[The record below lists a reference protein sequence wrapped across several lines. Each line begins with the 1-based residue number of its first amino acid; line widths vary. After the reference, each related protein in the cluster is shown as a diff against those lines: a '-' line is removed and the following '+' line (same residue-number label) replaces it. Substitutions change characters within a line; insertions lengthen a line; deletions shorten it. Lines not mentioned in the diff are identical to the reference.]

1 MCVRLL
7 LGILILV
14 PWLMLTGQPLFG
26 AQGLLEQC
34 LDRAPAGIALQDHL
48 AKARSGNVESM
59 WCAGAIKLY
68 VSKEYKE
75 AIPLLERAANAGHM
89 RAPLVLGI
97 LYEQGT
103 GVTEDHAAAARW
115 YQKGMDNGNAAA
127 VRRLSEMYRLGT
139 GVPQDEK
146 KARELMNR
154 AAELGDK
161 AAPKYIE
168 KQEQDR
174 NDTRPGMKI
183 KAEAYRLYKQKQFEK
198 AAKLYQ
204 QCADMGNDGCQ
215 LAMGQLNEF
224 GQGVPKNERQAA
236 EWYRKSADQG
246 NPVGQKTLGLMYELG
261 KGVPENWVEA
271 ARLYSKSAEQF
282 QDSAFAMGRMYEFGM
297 SVPQNRAVAIQW
309 FKKAADMG
317 HPKGAYWARWLND
330 YTNCIGFRDEQ
341 ERNAIR
347 GLRCPADPVG
357 AVFRNSGQRL
367 AYIREKAKE
376 FDAIEAQAASMHAAR
391 VGSQN
396 SVECNGAG
404 GTWTTDRQETFGG
417 HCN

>member
-1 MCVRLL
+1 
-7 LGILILV
+7 
-14 PWLMLTGQPLFG
+14 
-26 AQGLLEQC
+26 
-34 LDRAPAGIALQDHL
+34 
-48 AKARSGNVESM
+48 
-59 WCAGAIKLY
+59 
-68 VSKEYKE
+68 
-75 AIPLLERAANAGHM
+75 M

-103 GVTEDHAAAARW
+103 GVKEDHAAAARW

-174 NDTRPGMKI
+174 NDTKPGMKI

-224 GQGVPKNERQAA
+224 GQGVPKKRTASCRVVSQIGRSRQSRRSKNARTHVRARERGS
-236 EWYRKSADQG
+236 R
-246 NPVGQKTLGLMYELG
+246 ELG
-261 KGVPENWVEA
+261 GGCAP
-271 ARLYSKSAEQF
+271 LF
-282 QDSAFAMGRMYEFGM
+282 
-297 SVPQNRAVAIQW
+297 
-309 FKKAADMG
+309 
-317 HPKGAYWARWLND
+317 
-330 YTNCIGFRDEQ
+330 Q
-341 ERNAIR
+341 ERRKISRLCIR
-347 GLRCPADPVG
+347 HG
-357 AVFRNSGQRL
+357 AHV
-367 AYIREKAKE
+367 
-376 FDAIEAQAASMHAAR
+376 
-391 VGSQN
+391 
-396 SVECNGAG
+396 
-404 GTWTTDRQETFGG
+404 
-417 HCN
+417 

>member
-1 MCVRLL
+1 MRARLSFLMVMVSPCVLL
-7 LGILILV
+7 V
-14 PWLMLTGQPLFG
+14 AHPAFG
-26 AQGLLEQC
+26 AAGPLEQC
-34 LDRAPAGIALQDHL
+34 LGKAPAGIALQGHL
-48 AKARSGNVESM
+48 AKARSGDVESM

-68 VSKEYKE
+68 VSKEFKE
-75 AIPLLERAANAGHM
+75 AVPWLERAANAGHM

-97 LYEQGT
+97 LYEQGS
-103 GVTEDHAAAARW
+103 GVKEDHATAARW

-127 VRRLSEMYRLGT
+127 VRRLSEMYRLGM

-161 AAPKYIE
+161 AAPKFIE
-168 KQEQDR
+168 KQERDR
-174 NDTRPGMKI
+174 NDTRPGMNI
-183 KAEAYRLYKQKQFEK
+183 KAEAYRLYKQKQFDK
-198 AAKLYQ
+198 AAKLYR
-204 QCADMGNDGCQ
+204 QCADMGNDACQ
-215 LAMGQLNEF
+215 LAIGQLYEF
-224 GQGVPKNERQAA
+224 GDGVPKNEREAA
-236 EWYRKSADQG
+236 AWYQKSAEQG
-246 NPVGQKTLGLMYELG
+246 NPIGQKTLGLMYELG

-271 ARLYSKSAEQF
+271 ARLYSKSADKF
-282 QDSAFAMGRMYEFGM
+282 QDSAFAMGRLYEFGM

-357 AVFRNSGQRL
+357 VVFRNSGQRL

-376 FDAIEAQAASMHAAR
+376 FDAIEAQAAAAHAAR

-396 SVECNGAG
+396 SVECHSAG
-404 GTWTTDRQETFGG
+404 GTWTADRQETFGG